1 MNATE
6 ITTNYTEM
14 IIKVSKLQNLYL
26 STMELLG
33 KEHAATQLLW
43 NEFVAADEVAQPWR
57 VKMGQLSMRQQIDNG
72 SIDIYD
78 NNFRS

>member
-1 MNATE
+1 MNAAE
-6 ITTNYTEM
+6 ITTTYTEM
-14 IIKVSKLQNLYL
+14 IVKVSKLQNLYL

-33 KEHAATQLLW
+33 KEHEATKMLW

-57 VKMGQLSMRQQIDNG
+57 VKMGQLAMRQQIDNG